1 MNQLLNLDEK
11 LYLSVLK
18 VNPVLAAEFCAA
30 EFMLIIRLHGSGNF
44 ESDAICL
51 MCFSAQGHAV
61 CDEHPSLDVSY
72 GMVGHVTTV
81 AGTGL
86 GFSKMCTEI
95 SNGSSLN
102 QVFGYAVTPCLN
114 AQVVSD
120 I

>member
-1 MNQLLNLDEK
+1 M
-11 LYLSVLK
+11 YLSVLK
-18 VNPVLAAEFCAA
+18 VEPVLAAEFCAA
-30 EFMLIIRLHGSGNF
+30 KFMLIIRLYGAVTLSLN
-44 ESDAICL
+44 AICL

-61 CDEHPSLDVSY
+61 CGEHPSLDVSY

-114 AQVVSD
+114 TQVVSD